1 MATLINQQQNLL
13 RIWHITGDAKR
24 GIEPILPIGRST
36 FLAGVRSGKYP
47 KPIKLSEK
55 TTCWKKS
62 DIMALI
68 ESVEVA
74 Q

>member
-1 MATLINQQQNLL
+1 MNQQQNLL